1 MLNALVSFL
10 HVLLSISFTS
20 LSAPSSPRCLDEI
33 ILSPRFPKLLRVT
46 LTPSYA
52 YDSGD
57 FFSQWRILFL
67 GCAKRSLEV
76 YNVCCRSWTNQT
88 LLEHVA
94 IRDTKFCVRYWSLWI
109 LVVIEVSWLMI
120 LDSSR
125 HSDNKWLSLVAQN
138 EKGRGELLIILH
150 FQLKKFVSCE

>member
-33 ILSPRFPKLLRVT
+33 ILSPRLPKLLRVT

-76 YNVCCRSWTNQT
+76 YNVYCRSWTNQT